1 MNIQSLIKRV
11 LLKIQIKTKKKLE
24 NQKTNLKLIILK
36 EKENSRKLYHK
47 RILNLKI
54 FPRI

>member
-11 LLKIQIKTKKKLE
+11 LPKEQIKAQKKLE
-24 NQKTNLKLIILK
+24 NKKTNLKLIILK
-36 EKENSRKLYHK
+36 EKENSRRLYHK